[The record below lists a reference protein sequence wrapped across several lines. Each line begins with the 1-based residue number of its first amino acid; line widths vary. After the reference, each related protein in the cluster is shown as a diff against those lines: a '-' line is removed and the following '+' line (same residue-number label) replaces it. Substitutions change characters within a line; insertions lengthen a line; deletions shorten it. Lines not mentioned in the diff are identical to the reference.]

1 MRIAILDDDDSR
13 LDLAR
18 APLLALGHS
27 CQHFRSSAVLLDHLQ
42 QDACDLLVMDW
53 QSANARG
60 AQLIRAAR
68 DKSAT
73 RVPVLCLC
81 GRDAE
86 GIISALDAGADDY
99 LVKPVRRGEIA
110 TRVQVLLRRAYPEQD
125 TGELLRFG
133 PYAFETQS
141 ARVSMAG
148 KAINITH
155 KEFELALLFFR
166 NLGRPL
172 SRAYVLEAIWAREPE
187 MASRTMDTHVSR
199 VRSKLGLRPENGY
212 RLVPVYSYGYR
223 LEQVPG

>member
-1 MRIAILDDDDSR
+1 MRIAILDEDDSR
-13 LDLAR
+13 LELVR

-27 CQHFRSSAVLLDHLQ
+27 CLHVRSSADMLDHLR
-42 QDACDLLVMDW
+42 QDGCNLLAMDW
-53 QSANARG
+53 QTANVAG

-68 DKSAT
+68 EKST
-73 RVPVLCLC
+73 IRVPVLCLC

-86 GIISALDAGADDY
+86 DIISALDAGADDY

-133 PYAFETQS
+133 LYAFETQS
-141 ARVSMAG
+141 ARVTMAG
-148 KAINITH
+148 KAIDITH

-172 SRAYVLEAIWAREPE
+172 SRAYVLEAIWAREPD